1 MARSNFAMMAPLL
14 TMTTKKTPYKPPQVE
29 FLLSAPDLDH
39 CPDLGGRPEIA
50 LVGRSNVGKSSFINK
65 LTRRKRLAH
74 TSNTPGKTRLLNY
87 YIVDEQWA
95 LVDLPGYGFAKVSK
109 TEQNRWRTTLEQYLT
124 KRENL
129 LGVLQLVDARH
140 GPQPNDVEMNAWLA
154 DQGVEVG
161 VVLTKI
167 DKSKRAQADKMAA
180 QARRELRYNRGLFL
194 FSAETGDGS
203 EPIWWNL
210 KSWRDGDANTESGT

>member
-1 MARSNFAMMAPLL
+1 
-14 TMTTKKTPYKPPQVE
+14 MTTKKTPYKPPRVE

-39 CPDLGGRPEIA
+39 CPDLEGRPELA

-87 YIVDEQWA
+87 YLVDDQWA
-95 LVDLPGYGFAKVSK
+95 LVDLPGYGYAKVSK
-109 TEQNRWRTTLEQYLT
+109 TEQNRWRMTLQQYLT
-124 KRENL
+124 KRESL
-129 LGVLQLVDARH
+129 LGVLQLIDARH
-140 GPQPNDVEMNAWLA
+140 GPQANDKEMNAWLA
-154 DQGVEVG
+154 DKGVEVG
-161 VVLTKI
+161 VVVTKI

-180 QARRELRYNRGLFL
+180 QVRRELRYNRGLFL

-203 EPIWWNL
+203 EPIWWSLKEWREGFAGGNL
-210 KSWRDGDANTESGT
+210 ADRLGP